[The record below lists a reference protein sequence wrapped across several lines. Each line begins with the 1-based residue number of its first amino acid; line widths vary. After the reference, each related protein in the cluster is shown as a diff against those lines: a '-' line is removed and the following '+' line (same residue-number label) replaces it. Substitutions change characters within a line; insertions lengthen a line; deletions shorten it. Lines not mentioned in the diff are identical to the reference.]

1 MLILDCLTCA
11 QLPQKSRSDRLPDGA
26 EALIDAQAE
35 TRRCPQCG
43 ACYYYNYDFDRGEP
57 MVPSTETY
65 TLMRLTPVLA
75 REQLQ
80 GAPDHAKAEAQTWL
94 DLIARDWDSVHAAFA
109 AAAARPLSSPH
120 LVKHIVES
128 LTDCYLENG
137 DKAAFSRTLLGS
149 PRAAVRANAAADF
162 LYVATEEHPVW
173 NVRAFSRHQQRLA
186 APWLDDAAFTRAI
199 LDALVGCLD
208 AEDETLSLDATFG
221 YRAQQ
226 ACETAYFGLANAF
239 YRKLDP
245 APVMPAL
252 QRLSTSAHAGRR
264 GLVERLLEDVKSSP

>member
-1 MLILDCLTCA
+1 LVLILDCPTCA

-26 EALIDAQAE
+26 EALIDAPAE
-35 TRRCPQCG
+35 TRRCPQCS
-43 ACYYYNYDFDRGEP
+43 ACYYYNYDFDPGEP

-75 REQLQ
+75 RAQLQ
-80 GAPDHAKAEAQTWL
+80 GAPDHATTEAQAWL
-94 DLIARDWDSVHAAFA
+94 DLIARDWDIVHAAFA
-109 AAAARPLSSPH
+109 AAAVRPPASPH

-128 LTDCYLENG
+128 LTDYYLEND
-137 DKAAFSRTLLGS
+137 DKAAFSRTLLSS

-186 APWLDDAAFTRAI
+186 APWLDDADFTRAI

-208 AEDETLSLDATFG
+208 AEGETLSLDATFG
-221 YRAQQ
+221 YRAQR

-245 APVMPAL
+245 ASIMPAL
-252 QRLSTSAHAGRR
+252 RKLAGGPDGHGRE
-264 GLVERLLEDVKSSP
+264 LAARLLDEL